1 MSNATSGQN
10 IGFIPEQAPS
20 IADKDYR
27 LAVMILEETYQSI
40 EDDNGQIVY
49 ADYWNLAYAYT
60 LCEQSRE
67 EITFFLKKCKRMHPK
82 NFTQLFNT
90 SPGNVKQWED
100 YLGTEVLA
108 KIRPDKSDKETF
120 TPDEITPEIYCTS
133 KYTDLQC
140 QLARVWQADQHHRG
154 GFGDITD
161 QQRELDKSNQVL
173 IDELFSEHK
182 TYLGKDMVGQE
193 LSHVMWAV
201 IQHSNLGMMK
211 RYLPVIQEA
220 NRSDQLPGSGT
231 LKLLVDRIC
240 TIEHGVQLFGS
251 QAGVPLA
258 SEEQMKTLYLEY
270 NLDTETRRLLE
281 TKKKAKTSRQEKS
294 KPKRRSKTR
303 SF

>member
-1 MSNATSGQN
+1 MSNITSGQN

-20 IADKDYR
+20 IIDKNYR

-60 LCEQSRE
+60 LCEQPRE
-67 EITFFLKKCKRMHPK
+67 EITSFLKKCKRMHPK
-82 NFTQLFNT
+82 NFTQLFNS

-100 YLGTEVLA
+100 YLGAEVME
-108 KIRPDKSDKETF
+108 KIRPDESGNETEIA
-120 TPDEITPEIYCTS
+120 DEITPETYCTS

-140 QLARVWQADQHHRG
+140 QLARIWQSDQHHRG
-154 GFGDITD
+154 GFGDITAR
-161 QQRELDKSNQVL
+161 QRELDKANQAL

-201 IQHSNLGMMK
+201 IQHSNLEMMK

-220 NRSDQLPGSGT
+220 NRSEQLPGNGA

-240 TIEHGVQLFGS
+240 NIEHGVQLYGS

-258 SEEQMKTLYLEY
+258 SEDQMDKLFLEY
-270 NLDTETRRLLE
+270 NLDKKTRRLLKA
-281 TKKKAKTSRQEKS
+281 KKKPKSSSQETNR
-294 KPKRRSKTR
+294 PKRRSKTR